1 MQHTQNN
8 SMLRGSRNANS
19 IGCNNNSVA
28 GRSFKEV
35 VKVFVQM
42 MVEDIWAYYEGFA
55 WQKKV
60 LLQSEE
66 KKKKRQLVNQT
77 SRIQAHN
84 HQ

>member
-1 MQHTQNN
+1 
-8 SMLRGSRNANS
+8 MLRGSRNANS

-60 LLQSEE
+60 LL
-66 KKKKRQLVNQT
+66 
-77 SRIQAHN
+77 
-84 HQ
+84 

>member
-1 MQHTQNN
+1 M
-8 SMLRGSRNANS
+8 
-19 IGCNNNSVA
+19 
-28 GRSFKEV
+28 

-66 KKKKRQLVNQT
+66 KKKKRHMVNQT
-77 SRIQAHN
+77 ARIQAHN